1 MTEKVDVQAVI
12 KAELKVMRMKL
23 SGQLDA
29 AVQRLHRPRV
39 GGRTP
44 VLSQARRPSPWQL
57 RKAVGCCWPVTRRSD
72 HERTVVLV
80 GGHRK
85 DGSCI

>member
-1 MTEKVDVQAVI
+1 VTEKVDVQAVI

-44 VLSQARRPSPWQL
+44 VLSQARP
-57 RKAVGCCWPVTRRSD
+57 KPVAT
-72 HERTVVLV
+72 
-80 GGHRK
+80 
-85 DGSCI
+85 